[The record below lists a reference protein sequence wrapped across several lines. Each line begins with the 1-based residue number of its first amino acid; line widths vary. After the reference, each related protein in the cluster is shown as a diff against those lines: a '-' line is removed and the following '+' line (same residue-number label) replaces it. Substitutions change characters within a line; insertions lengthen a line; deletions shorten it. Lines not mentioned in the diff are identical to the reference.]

1 MKLFL
6 LVLIQLFLITLKVTE
21 TVDWSWWVI
30 YTPIYAAIVWVI
42 TVLTILFFF
51 VSKIQSQRRAFR

>member
-30 YTPIYAAIVWVI
+30 YTPIYVAILWVLI
-42 TVLTILFFF
+42 VLSNLFFF
-51 VSKIQSQRRAFR
+51 VSKITKQRRAFR